1 MFDELGFIGADF
13 GGGGDIGG
21 NVFFN
26 PSPISEQTFSDNSM
40 FFDPG
45 FAGMQTGFDA
55 SNIGTVEEMATALAI
70 AGRFDLAQE
79 LMQAAPFMGGTPGME
94 GFGGV
99 PEAPPF
105 MPDMNVMPS
114 VFKELSANSTPD
126 MPAIFNQPDM
136 TPTFQPTLPEFEM
149 PDPVKLEDLYGPSYP
164 VETYDLS
171 WADRDALHGLGLS
184 KWRSAPDLGIDAANS
199 LEWGSQYAPPREY
212 IPTAEYA
219 PGGRADEV
227 ADQITQALKGP
238 MGAQSFDES
247 GFSMPPLQHNDGGP
261 MGSRGNV
268 SSSDTPDFSYVFDGK
283 PETPV
288 LPPDSFNQ
296 RFEPSNTSPPASFN
310 QRFGDW
316 QQPQPPASVVG
327 DHFKGYEPP
336 PEPAPFA
343 PAPDPFD
350 TRPTMTGAVQP
361 DAATVFDPK
370 VGPWQQP
377 TAYAPAE
384 QKREAVQAIDNAV
397 KEPKW
402 TGDDAKI
409 APGYTVPKGEVKRYV
424 QEAAAKR
431 GIDPKIAQEVVRRE
445 GLHAWQ
451 SSVVKNGKREE
462 SWGPLQL
469 YTGGGVGNKFQKD
482 TGLDPRDP
490 KNWQA
495 TVDYGLDHAVK
506 NGWGAWYGAKAA
518 GITGKMGIG
527 PNAAP
532 QGITA
537 VAQNKAPAE
546 AAPESE
552 YPKVA
557 QLNEGRQPAHLFS
570 GQRRMNEPAPGILGL
585 FGGGQQEG
593 MPGIMSGVQNM
604 FNDPGALAAMELIA
618 NSLYPRAPVGHS
630 MSNAALVNQKYQ
642 NQQRQQLLERQ
653 AVKQF
658 LIQNNIPPDQAEAYS
673 HRPELVGPIMQQM
686 ERQRQEATTSAIHEA
701 VMPPTGAPPQQPTPS
716 APAPSVTPP
725 QSSAPTAT
733 QSMAQAA
740 PQTTMPT
747 MPNVRGNDPTQ
758 DPRWQKMAN
767 SKDAGARK
775 YAAEIMKKNFEESFK
790 DEQFEIKFHED
801 GSASWASKTNPGKSG
816 WAQSPQGLRDS
827 MLQYKA
833 QEKLLPNYKEAKETT
848 DKEQG
853 KTALTSTVNEIAG
866 NLLTLD
872 NMGAIPNPYR
882 GTASNVSAW
891 IKASPFGQTFGQM
904 QGTNDASVRQ
914 NILAANPAVLA
925 AVKKAT
931 GMTGTELNSNVE
943 LNFWMQQMTNPQS
956 DIFTNLAALNRID
969 KLYGSGDGIIK
980 SLPPDW
986 RKLVDERERRMV
998 SDRESP
1004 NTKIPA
1010 AADKLRNPAARKGW
1024 SAEEIK

>member
-1 MFDELGFIGADF
+1 
-13 GGGGDIGG
+13 
-21 NVFFN
+21 
-26 PSPISEQTFSDNSM
+26 
-40 FFDPG
+40 
-45 FAGMQTGFDA
+45 
-55 SNIGTVEEMATALAI
+55 
-70 AGRFDLAQE
+70 
-79 LMQAAPFMGGTPGME
+79 
-94 GFGGV
+94 
-99 PEAPPF
+99 
-105 MPDMNVMPS
+105 
-114 VFKELSANSTPD
+114 
-126 MPAIFNQPDM
+126 
-136 TPTFQPTLPEFEM
+136 
-149 PDPVKLEDLYGPSYP
+149 
-164 VETYDLS
+164 
-171 WADRDALHGLGLS
+171 
-184 KWRSAPDLGIDAANS
+184 
-199 LEWGSQYAPPREY
+199 
-212 IPTAEYA
+212 
-219 PGGRADEV
+219 
-227 ADQITQALKGP
+227 
-238 MGAQSFDES
+238 
-247 GFSMPPLQHNDGGP
+247 
-261 MGSRGNV
+261 
-268 SSSDTPDFSYVFDGK
+268 
-283 PETPV
+283 
-288 LPPDSFNQ
+288 
-296 RFEPSNTSPPASFN
+296 
-310 QRFGDW
+310 
-316 QQPQPPASVVG
+316 
-327 DHFKGYEPP
+327 
-336 PEPAPFA
+336 
-343 PAPDPFD
+343 
-350 TRPTMTGAVQP
+350 
-361 DAATVFDPK
+361 VFDPK

-397 KEPKW
+397 KAPATMDAYKAAI
-402 TGDDAKI
+402 AKI
-409 APGYTVPKGEVKRYV
+409 ESGGRYDRLGPVTKSGDRAYGKYQVMGNNIPSWTKAALGKSMTPQEYLENPQAQEDVFEHRFGGYV
-424 QEAAAKR
+424 QKYGPIDAAK
-431 GIDPKIAQEVVRRE
+431 
-445 GLHAWQ
+445 AWFAGESGMKNANAKDQ
-451 SSVVKNGKREE
+451 LGTSVAKYAAMFSKH
-462 SWGPLQL
+462 
-469 YTGGGVGNKFQKD
+469 VG
-482 TGLDPRDP
+482 
-490 KNWQA
+490 
-495 TVDYGLDHAVK
+495 
-506 NGWGAWYGAKAA
+506 A
-518 GITGKMGIG
+518 GQ
-527 PNAAP
+527 AAP
-532 QGITA
+532 AAEEATLPQ
-537 VAQNKAPAE
+537 VAQA
-546 AAPESE
+546 
-552 YPKVA
+552 
-557 QLNEGRQPAHLFS
+557 NEGRQPAHLFS

-585 FGGGQQEG
+585 FSGGQQDG
-593 MPGIMSGVQNM
+593 MPGIMSGVNKM
-604 FNDPGALAAMELIA
+604 FNDPGSLAAMELIA

-642 NQQRQQLLERQ
+642 NQQQQQLLERR
-653 AVKQF
+653 AVESF
-658 LIQNNIPPDQAEAYS
+658 LIQNNIPPDQARIYS
-673 HRPELVGPIMQQM
+673 HRPELIGPIMQQM
-686 ERQRQEATTSAIHEA
+686 ERQRQEATTSAIHDA
-701 VMPPTGAPPQQPTPS
+701 VMPPTGAPPQQPIPS

-725 QSSAPTAT
+725 QSSAPTAP

-853 KTALTSTVNEIAG
+853 KTALTSTVNEVVG

-904 QGTNDASVRQ
+904 QGTDDASVRQ